1 MLRLIRFLRPYIGVV
16 ILIFIL
22 LFAQAMAD
30 LALPDYMSRIVNV
43 GIQQSGVEQP
53 QPVVIRQS
61 DFLAMKL
68 LLTPEAA
75 AEADRAWRK
84 LDRNDLPAS
93 DYADKVQLYPLLET
107 EILME
112 FQENVT
118 LSSAATEQITR
129 ALALMAMF
137 DQGSFAL
144 PGVPAGT
151 DIIDL
156 LGQMPAAAREQF
168 LNQLGEKLSAI
179 PENMLRQSAI
189 ARVASEYDVIGL
201 DLAAMQRQFI
211 LRTGG
216 LMLLIALL
224 GAACSVLVGLFAARV
239 AAGVARDLRLAAFS
253 RVESFSSTEFDTFS
267 TASLITRT
275 TNDVQQIQMA
285 LVMLMRILFFAP
297 ILGTGGIIKV
307 LNSNVSMG
315 WIIAVAVAA
324 LMTLILILFNIAV
337 PRFKKIQKLVDQLN
351 LVTREFLSGLMVI
364 RAFNTQLHEEKR
376 FDGANQNLTKINLFV
391 SRLMALTMPLMMLIM
406 NAISI
411 LIVWVGARQV
421 DLGAMQVGDIM
432 AFIQYTMQIIM
443 SFLMLSMVFI
453 MLPRASVSAQR
464 VTEILS
470 VKPVIVDPADPVPFT
485 VAQKGIVTFE
495 HVSFRYP
502 NADADVLHDIS
513 LVARPGETTAI
524 IGSTGCGKSTLI
536 NLIPRFYDV
545 TAGRILVD
553 GVDVRDVAQEDLRIK
568 IGYIAQKGVLFTG
581 SIRDNIAYGDP
592 AASEEAIE
600 QAALTAQA
608 LDFITVSEAGF
619 ATAIAQGGSNVS
631 GGQKQRLS
639 IARALVRDPQIYIF
653 DDSFS
658 ALDYKTDA
666 ALRRALHQKTKE
678 ATIIIVAQRIGTIRH
693 AEQIIVLDEGRI
705 VGRGRHEELLRT
717 CPVYKEIAS
726 SQLSEKELAL

>member
-1 MLRLIRFLRPYIGVV
+1 MLKLIRYLRPYIGVV
-16 ILIFIL
+16 FLIFIL

-30 LALPDYMSRIVNV
+30 LALPDYMSRIINV

-53 QPVVIRQS
+53 LPTVIRQS
-61 DFLAMKL
+61 GFSELKL
-68 LLTPEAA
+68 LLSPDAA
-75 AEADRAWRK
+75 AEADIAWLT
-84 LDRNDLPAS
+84 LDRNKLPA
-93 DYADKVQLYPLLET
+93 DAYADKVRQYPLLES
-107 EILME
+107 EVLAE
-112 FQENVT
+112 LQEGTT
-118 LSSAATEQITR
+118 LSDDATDQITR
-129 ALALMAMF
+129 ALSLMAMF
-137 DQGSFAL
+137 DQGGFAL

-151 DIIDL
+151 DLIDL
-156 LGQMPAAAREQF
+156 LGQMPAGAREQL
-168 LNQLGEKLSAI
+168 LNQLSEQLSAI
-179 PENMLRQSAI
+179 PESMLRQSAI
-189 ARVASEYDVIGL
+189 AWIASEYEVIGL
-201 DLAAMQRQFI
+201 DLAAIQRQYI

-239 AAGVARDLRLAAFS
+239 AAGVARDLRLASFA

-275 TNDVQQIQMA
+275 TNDIQQIQMA

-297 ILGTGGIIKV
+297 ILGVGGIIKV

-364 RAFNTQLHEEKR
+364 RAFNTQLHEERR
-376 FDGANQNLTKINLFV
+376 FDSANQNLTKINLFV

-406 NAISI
+406 NAISL

-464 VTEILS
+464 VAEILS
-470 VKPVIVDPADPVPFT
+470 VKPVIVDPVEPVPFES
-485 VAQKGIVTFE
+485 AQKGLITFE

-502 NADADVLHDIS
+502 NAEADVLHDIS
-513 LVARPGETTAI
+513 LAARPGETTAI

-553 GVDVRDVAQEDLRIK
+553 GVDVRDVAQEDLRKK
-568 IGYIAQKGVLFTG
+568 IGYIAQKGILFTG
-581 SIRDNIAYGDP
+581 SIRENI
-592 AASEEAIE
+592 
-600 QAALTAQA
+600 
-608 LDFITVSEAGF
+608 
-619 ATAIAQGGSNVS
+619 
-631 GGQKQRLS
+631 
-639 IARALVRDPQIYIF
+639 
-653 DDSFS
+653 
-658 ALDYKTDA
+658 
-666 ALRRALHQKTKE
+666 
-678 ATIIIVAQRIGTIRH
+678 
-693 AEQIIVLDEGRI
+693 
-705 VGRGRHEELLRT
+705 
-717 CPVYKEIAS
+717 
-726 SQLSEKELAL
+726 

>member
-1 MLRLIRFLRPYIGVV
+1 
-16 ILIFIL
+16 
-22 LFAQAMAD
+22 
-30 LALPDYMSRIVNV
+30 
-43 GIQQSGVEQP
+43 
-53 QPVVIRQS
+53 
-61 DFLAMKL
+61 
-68 LLTPEAA
+68 
-75 AEADRAWRK
+75 
-84 LDRNDLPAS
+84 
-93 DYADKVQLYPLLET
+93 
-107 EILME
+107 
-112 FQENVT
+112 
-118 LSSAATEQITR
+118 
-129 ALALMAMF
+129 
-137 DQGSFAL
+137 
-144 PGVPAGT
+144 
-151 DIIDL
+151 
-156 LGQMPAAAREQF
+156 
-168 LNQLGEKLSAI
+168 
-179 PENMLRQSAI
+179 
-189 ARVASEYDVIGL
+189 
-201 DLAAMQRQFI
+201 
-211 LRTGG
+211 
-216 LMLLIALL
+216 
-224 GAACSVLVGLFAARV
+224 
-239 AAGVARDLRLAAFS
+239 
-253 RVESFSSTEFDTFS
+253 
-267 TASLITRT
+267 
-275 TNDVQQIQMA
+275 MA